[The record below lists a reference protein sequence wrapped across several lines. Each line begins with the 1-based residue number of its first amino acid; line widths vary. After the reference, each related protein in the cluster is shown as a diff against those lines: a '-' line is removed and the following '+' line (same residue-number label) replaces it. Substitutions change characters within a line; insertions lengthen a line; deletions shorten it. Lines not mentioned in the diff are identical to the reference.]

1 MPFVDMAVEAGA
13 FRRTMGRFATGVGL
27 ITVQSGTRLH
37 GMTANA
43 ISSLSLDPLL
53 VLACVGKQTTMA
65 GMLRDCGAFAINFL
79 TRDQEEVARHFAG
92 GPRDGLPPDVHFERW
107 QGGPLLR
114 GSLAAV
120 GCHLQEVLEGG
131 DHLVVIGRVVAL
143 AEDGQ
148 GGAPLL
154 FYSGRYRLLAPPSEA
169 PQLPPPDLFAS
180 RGASIYHGEW
190 E

>member
-1 MPFVDMAVEAGA
+1 MPFVDMAAEPGA

-27 ITVQSGTRLH
+27 LTVQSGTRLH

-65 GMLRDCGAFAINFL
+65 GMLRDCGGFAINFL
-79 TRDQEEVARHFAG
+79 SRDQELVARHFAG
-92 GPRDGLPPDVHFERW
+92 AQREGAPPEVHFERW
-107 QGGPLLR
+107 QGGPRLR
-114 GSLAAV
+114 GSLAAL
-120 GCHLQEVLEGG
+120 GCHLQEILEGG
-131 DHLVVIGRVVAL
+131 DHWVVIGRVVAL

-148 GGAPLL
+148 AAQPLL
-154 FYSGRYRLLAPPSEA
+154 FFNGRYRLLAPPSEA
-169 PQLPPPDLFAS
+169 PQVPPPDLFAS
-180 RGASIYHGEW
+180 RGASLYHGEW